1 MSIVPPPQT
10 APSPTPHRLGVH
22 LVEGG
27 VSVGVM
33 AAHATAM
40 HMCVFHEDGS
50 ETRYALNGPQNGLW
64 HAFIPGIE
72 QGAKY
77 GFRATGP
84 WQPRKGHRYNP
95 HKLLLDPYG
104 RGIEGR
110 MARSPEPGAKAL
122 LSNRSDIDTAPFMP
136 RSVVTA
142 PPSGEWQTPLPHVP
156 FEDSVIYE
164 VHVKG
169 FTKTMPGV
177 PEELR
182 GTYAG
187 LAHPVAIQHLKDLG
201 ITSVELLPVHA
212 FADEPHLERE
222 GLTNYWGYSTM
233 SFFAPHAPY
242 ATREARDKGA
252 QAVQDEFCGM
262 VDLLHQ
268 AGLEVILD
276 VVYNHTSEAGWG
288 DRTISWRG
296 LDNRTYYR
304 AQTHAPQHYDDVT
317 GTGNTLDFAHPRV
330 TQMALD
336 SLRYW
341 VTEMGVDGFRF
352 DLAATL
358 GRTGQGF
365 TPDHPFLV
373 GLVTDPVLSGVKL
386 IAEPWDVGLGGWQ
399 VGNFPQ
405 PFSEWNDRFRDSVR
419 SFWLTTGAGAHG
431 NRHHPTAPE
440 LATRLA
446 GSSDLFGHS
455 DPPGMRGCIASINF
469 VTAHDG
475 FTAHDLTAYSRKHNE
490 ANGEDNRDGTD
501 NNRSY
506 NHGIEGATED
516 EAINAERRRSI
527 RNLLGTTLLA
537 AGTPMLLGGDELGR
551 TQGGN
556 NNAYCQDNEISWF
569 DWNLEPWQ
577 QDLKES
583 IAHLIALRRAHR
595 VLRPRAFYEAVEE
608 VLLDSPLR
616 PEAGWFQADGT
627 HENEDWWEDPATR
640 TVQFMRSLQD
650 PREPDAL
657 LVINGSR
664 GPADVV
670 IPPDEGTAWIY
681 SWDSALDNVKD
692 LEPDVLQPGDTF
704 SMEPMAMRLFLSK
717 VD

>member
-1 MSIVPPPQT
+1 MSIAPLPQT
-10 APSPTPHRLGVH
+10 TPSPTPHRLGVH

-27 VSVGVM
+27 VTVGVM
-33 AAHATAM
+33 AAHATAV
-40 HMCVFHEDGS
+40 HFCVFNADGS
-50 ETRYALNGPQNGLW
+50 ETRYPLHGPHHGLW
-64 HAFIPGIE
+64 HAFIPAIM
-72 QGAKY
+72 QGTQY

-104 RGIEGR
+104 RGVEGR
-110 MARSPEPGAKAL
+110 LARSPEPGAKAL
-122 LSNRSDIDTAPFMP
+122 LSNRADIDTAPFVP

-156 FEDSVIYE
+156 FEDSIIYE

-169 FTKTMPGV
+169 FTKTMPDV
-177 PEELR
+177 PDELR

-187 LAHPVAIQHLKDLG
+187 LAHPAAIAHLKDLG
-201 ITSVELLPVHA
+201 VTSVELLPVHA
-212 FADEPHLERE
+212 FADEPHLERD

-233 SFFAPHAPY
+233 SFFAPHPGY
-242 ATREARDKGA
+242 ATAAAREAGA

-276 VVYNHTSEAGWG
+276 VVYNHTCEGGWG
-288 DRTISWRG
+288 DRTVSWRG
-296 LDNRTYYR
+296 LDNLTYYR
-304 AQTHAPQHYDDVT
+304 TQAHSPQHYDDVT
-317 GTGNTLDFAHPRV
+317 GTGNTLDFGHPRV

-431 NRHHPTAPE
+431 SRHHPTAPE

-446 GSSDLFGHS
+446 GSSDLFS
-455 DPPGMRGCIASINF
+455 RSEPPGMRGCIASINF

-475 FTAHDLTAYSRKHNE
+475 FTAYDLTAYDRKHNE
-490 ANGEDNRDGTD
+490 ANGEENRDGTD

-506 NHGIEGATED
+506 NHGVEGPTD
-516 EAINAERRRSI
+516 DDTIGTTRRRSI

-551 TQGGN
+551 TQRGN
-556 NNAYCQDNEISWF
+556 NNAYCQDNELSWF
-569 DWNLEPWQ
+569 DWRLEPWQ
-577 QDLKES
+577 QDLRDS
-583 IAHLIALRRAHR
+583 IAMLIALRRAHR
-595 VLRPRAFYEAVEE
+595 VLRPRGFYAAVEE
-608 VLLDSPLR
+608 VLLDTSFR
-616 PEAGWFQADGT
+616 AEAAWFQFDGT
-627 HENEDWWEDPATR
+627 HEDEDWWEDPATR

-650 PREPDAL
+650 PREADAL
-657 LVINGSR
+657 IIINGSR
-664 GPADVV
+664 GPMDVTV
-670 IPPDEGTAWIY
+670 PPDDGAPWVY
-681 SWDSALDNVKD
+681 AWDSAWDSVRD
-692 LEPDVLQPGDTF
+692 MEPDVCEPGETI
-704 SMEPMAMRLFLSK
+704 SMEPMAMRLYLSQ

>member
-1 MSIVPPPQT
+1 MSIVPPPHT

-22 LVEGG
+22 LVDGG
-27 VSVGVM
+27 VTVGVM
-33 AAHATAM
+33 AAHATAL
-40 HMCVFHEDGS
+40 HFCVFNADGS
-50 ETRYALNGPQNGLW
+50 ETRYPLHGPHHGLW
-64 HAFIPGIE
+64 HAYVPGIE
-72 QGAKY
+72 QGTHY

-104 RGIEGR
+104 RGVEGR
-110 MARSPEPGAKAL
+110 LARANEPGGKAL
-122 LSNRSDIDTAPFMP
+122 LSNRTDVDTAPFMP

-169 FTKTMPGV
+169 FTQSMPGV

-187 LAHPVAIQHLKDLG
+187 LAHPAAVQYLKDLG
-201 ITSVELLPVHA
+201 VTSVELLPVHA

-222 GLTNYWGYSTM
+222 GLSNYWGYSTM
-233 SFFAPHAPY
+233 SFFAPHPGY
-242 ATREARDKGA
+242 ATRAAREAGA

-276 VVYNHTSEAGWG
+276 VVYNHTAEGGWG
-288 DRTISWRG
+288 DRVLSWRG
-296 LDNRTYYR
+296 LDNLTYYR
-304 AQTHAPQHYDDVT
+304 TQPHAPQHYDDVT
-317 GTGNTLDFAHPRV
+317 GTGNTLDFGHPRV

-358 GRTGQGF
+358 GRNSSGF
-365 TPDHPFLV
+365 SADHPFLV
-373 GLVTDPVLSGVKL
+373 GLITDPVLGGVKL

-405 PFSEWNDRFRDSVR
+405 PFSEWNDRFRDYAR
-419 SFWLTTGAGAHG
+419 AFWLTSGVGAQGR
-431 NRHHPTAPE
+431 RHHPTAPE

-446 GSSDLFGHS
+446 GSSDLFS
-455 DPPGMRGCIASINF
+455 RSEPWGMRGCIASINF

-475 FTAHDLTAYSRKHNE
+475 FTAHDLTAYNHKHNE

-506 NHGIEGATED
+506 NHGVEGETDDPEVLAL
-516 EAINAERRRSI
+516 RRRSI

-537 AGTPMLLGGDELGR
+537 AGTPMLLGGDEIGR
-551 TQGGN
+551 TQRGN
-556 NNAYCQDNEISWF
+556 NNAYCQDNTLSWF
-569 DWNLEPWQ
+569 DWDLEPWQ
-577 QDLKES
+577 EELRRS
-583 IAHLIALRRAHR
+583 IAHLIRLRLGNK
-595 VLRPRAFYEAVEE
+595 VLRPRGFYDGIDRDPTDT
-608 VLLDSPLR
+608 LFRIDS
-616 PEAGWFQADGT
+616 AWFQADGS
-627 HENEDWWEDPATR
+627 HENEDWWEDPGTR
-640 TVQFMRSLQD
+640 TVQFMRSLSQ
-650 PREPDAL
+650 EGEADAL
-657 LVINGSR
+657 VIVNGSR
-664 GPADVV
+664 ADAEIT
-670 IPPDEGTAWIY
+670 IPQDEGPPWVLA
-681 SWDSALDNVKD
+681 WDSAAESIDD
-692 LEPDVLQPGDTF
+692 LEDDLVAPGTTLTV
-704 SMEPMAMRLFLSK
+704 EPMSLRLYLSRQA
-717 VD
+717 